1 MRKEKQVNAINLNRD
16 DEAVTKKNRENLDIS
31 FNSRGTSRNWTYD
44 V

>member
-16 DEAVTKKNRENLDIS
+16 DEAATKKRENLDIS
-31 FNSRGTSRNWTYD
+31 FNRRGTSRYWTYG